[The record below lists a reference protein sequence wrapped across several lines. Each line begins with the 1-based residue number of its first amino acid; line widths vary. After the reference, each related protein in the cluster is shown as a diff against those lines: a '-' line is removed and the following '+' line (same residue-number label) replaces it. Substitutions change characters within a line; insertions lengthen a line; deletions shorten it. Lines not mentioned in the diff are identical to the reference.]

1 MYPVPQPAA
10 VPVLAPVPVTLA
22 ELEALDVLACVV
34 DALLDEVL
42 AACDEV
48 VPPVPE
54 PVAVAVAVDEPVD
67 TPPPAP
73 PEFTP
78 LLFAHPDAVRTIA
91 RVAMP

>member
-1 MYPVPQPAA
+1 MPHPAA

-34 DALLDEVL
+34 DALLADVL
-42 AACDEV
+42 AACDDV

-54 PVAVAVAVDEPVD
+54 PLEVAVVSDEPVD

-73 PEFTP
+73 PVLTP
-78 LLFAHPDAVRTIA
+78 LLLAQPDAVRKIA
-91 RVAMP
+91 KAAMP